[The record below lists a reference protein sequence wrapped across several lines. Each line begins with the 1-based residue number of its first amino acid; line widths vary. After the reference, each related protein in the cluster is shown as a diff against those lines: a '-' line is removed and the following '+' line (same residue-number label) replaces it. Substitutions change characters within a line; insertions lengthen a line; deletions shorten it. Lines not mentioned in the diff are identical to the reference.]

1 MKKVLY
7 ISNEDRA
14 VGGSSLSLLA
24 MLQALKGEVQP
35 VILFREDGPAAE
47 RFRSEGYECEVIP
60 FNRATFH
67 ARGLE
72 RIVRFL
78 PHLIA
83 NACVQRRCVRQT
95 CKRFKGIAAVHSNS
109 GTLDIG
115 LRIARALGVPHIWH
129 IREYMDLGLHNRPF
143 LGWKRWHREISESDC
158 VIAISPGLFNHLGLE
173 KHKFAVCL
181 PDAVCSE
188 ADANQNET
196 KEPYVAFVAGLI
208 SEIKR
213 PDEAMRIFAA
223 AKEDGCRLKFAGN
236 MSSQMKSGLEALA
249 EKLGIKDCIDY
260 LPFQNDIKPLLR
272 KASATLVCTE
282 YEGMGR
288 VAIEAMF
295 CGCPVIARNSG
306 GSKDVLSDG
315 RYGKLY
321 NSEGEAA
328 EQLAETLEAFPQAS
342 VEAAREYAV
351 NNYSIE
357 DYGTKIRKIYTH
369 ICD

>member
-35 VILFREDGPAAE
+35 VILFREDGIAAE

-67 ARGLE
+67 AKGLV
-72 RIVRFL
+72 RILRFL

-83 NACVQRRCVRQT
+83 NAWIQARCVRKA
-95 CKRFKGIAAVHSNS
+95 CKRFKGITAVHCNS
-109 GTLDIG
+109 GTVDIG
-115 LRIARALGVPHIWH
+115 LRIARAMGVPHIWH
-129 IREYMDLGLHNRPF
+129 IREYLDLGLNSHPF
-143 LGWKRWHREISESDC
+143 PSWKHWFRELNESDC
-158 VIAISPGLFNHLGLE
+158 VIAISSGLFGHLGLK

-181 PDAVCSE
+181 PDAVCSS
-188 ADANQNET
+188 ADVNQNEE
-196 KEPYVAFVAGLI
+196 KEPYIAFVAGTI

-223 AKEDGCRLKFAGN
+223 SKADGYRLKYAGS
-236 MSSQMKSGLEALA
+236 MSSEMRSKLNSLA
-249 EKLGIKDCIDY
+249 NSLGIKNLIDF
-260 LPFQNDIKPLLR
+260 LPFQQDVKPLLS

-306 GSKDVLSDG
+306 GSKDVLEDG

-321 NSEGEAA
+321 NSEEEGAA
-328 EQLAETLEAFPQAS
+328 QLAETLTVFPQAT
-342 VEAAREYAV
+342 VKAAREYAV

-357 DYGTKIRKIYTH
+357 GYGKKMMKIYTH
-369 ICD
+369 LCD